1 MLFISINLLQLTLLC
16 KQKAFDQ
23 TCHPV
28 IGHGSFLALSEMEE
42 GEGEG
47 GKWEE
52 GTKKDG
58 RIYIDF
64 SSPIHSWQNR

>member
-42 GEGEG
+42 GG
-47 GKWEE
+47 G
-52 GTKKDG
+52 GGNGKKEPRKMVG
-58 RIYIDF
+58 SI
-64 SSPIHSWQNR
+64 